1 MHYTQD
7 LFFVCVLAEAK
18 TAVYGLQEQK
28 KKNGRYFSLPLLLL
42 VVLLSGKRWC
52 DTLSFDW
59 EVSSNPKAWYL
70 VEKGSPNDPKYSVIN
85 ISLDYIYAHTQWK
98 VIIQDYLY
106 YYLSVFHSSL

>member
-1 MHYTQD
+1 M
-7 LFFVCVLAEAK
+7 LAEAK

-52 DTLSFDW
+52 DTLSFHW

-70 VEKGSPNDPKYSVIN
+70 VEKGSPNVPKYIQSSKK
-85 ISLDYIYAHTQWK
+85 SLDYTMLQLGWYWAECT
-98 VIIQDYLY
+98 
-106 YYLSVFHSSL
+106 